1 MEALEVL
8 KPAWGRRGMLPCL
21 VLVFA
26 LLLVAVLGWAR
37 VPEAAFVP
45 GKAGTSRSDPC
56 VLLSRLQPCNHRVTA
71 GWQDAAQRPPASLP

>member
-26 LLLVAVLGWAR
+26 LLLVAVLGCAR
-37 VPEAAFVP
+37 LGSCP
-45 GKAGTSRSDPC
+45 
-56 VLLSRLQPCNHRVTA
+56 
-71 GWQDAAQRPPASLP
+71 